1 MTYKVVVADSSPSA
15 LKAAELALAGP
26 EFEVYTFGDGL
37 DAIEAIRDIRPDA
50 VLVGF
55 SLPSKDGPEIAAYV
69 RSEEGGRQTALF
81 YLRGTFESA
90 DVRKIAQGNHDG
102 IIQKPFDGETLS
114 GGLREMIDRK
124 KDLPSLPEEPA
135 LEEVAAPENR
145 PEKPAAGSC
154 PLEAPADLEDRIR
167 AVVRKE
173 ILLSKEDIRKWTAEI
188 VSAEFNKMLVEEL
201 KNVDTRKI

>member
-1 MTYKVVVADSSPSA
+1 MTYKVVVADNSPSA
-15 LKAAELALAGP
+15 LKAAEMALAGP
-26 EFEVYTFGDGL
+26 EFEVYAFDDGL
-37 DAIEAIRDIRPDA
+37 EAIEAIRDIRPDA

-81 YLRGTFESA
+81 YLRGAFEPV
-90 DVRKIAQGNHDG
+90 DVGKIAQGNHDG

-114 GGLREMIDRK
+114 GSLREMIDRK

-135 LEEVAAPENR
+135 LEEVTAPEKQ
-145 PEKPAAGSC
+145 PEKPASGSG
-154 PLEAPADLEDRIR
+154 PLGAPADLDDRIR
-167 AVVRKE
+167 AIIQEE
-173 ILLSKEDIRKWTAEI
+173 ILLRKEDIRKWTQEI